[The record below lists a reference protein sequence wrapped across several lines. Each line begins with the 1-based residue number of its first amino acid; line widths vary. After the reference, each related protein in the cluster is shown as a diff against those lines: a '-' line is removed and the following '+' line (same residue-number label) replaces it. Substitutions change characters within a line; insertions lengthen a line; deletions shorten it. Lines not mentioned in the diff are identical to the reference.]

1 VESLQS
7 ASCRGYARLGHSAL
21 RADWIVLSVSHV
33 NDFSTPWQHVS
44 PALARFARV
53 HDIIIQWHAARQAV
67 WDDRVPRS
75 RRLRIPGGPLHTDWA
90 SCGRPRQGVPPDLDS
105 AESSAT
111 GGAFRGDRGCGNE
124 TTVRDSQSPKSGSG
138 ADLRFG
144 ASAALQKDVISATF
158 SAKYSFSFAKSTSK
172 HAVLTP
178 FAASR
183 STTTRNRPAAPLSE
197 ASASATL
204 RRFSAP

>member
-1 VESLQS
+1 LPKRSRMLFQCS
-7 ASCRGYARLGHSAL
+7 ATHISARTARLGWARRCDVPSG
-21 RADWIVLSVSHV
+21 
-33 NDFSTPWQHVS
+33 STPH
-44 PALARFARV
+44 R
-53 HDIIIQWHAARQAV
+53 
-67 WDDRVPRS
+67 
-75 RRLRIPGGPLHTDWA
+75 GA

-105 AESSAT
+105 AESSAR

-144 ASAALQKDVISATF
+144 AFCGITKGRHF
-158 SAKYSFSFAKSTSK
+158 SDIFSKYSFSFAKSTSK

-178 FAASR
+178 FAAFR
-183 STTTRNRPAAPLSE
+183 LTTTRNGPAAPLSE
-197 ASASATL
+197 ATSASGTL